1 MQIPGVEGRAEG
13 AHDAR
18 DGGPGDVATQLLLEG
33 PEHRVVVEG
42 AALHHDVLAQIV
54 GVGGPDDLVDR
65 VLDDGDGQS
74 RGDVL
79 HAGAVLLGL
88 LDAGVHEY
96 GAAGAQVDRV
106 PGQQAQLGKV
116 GDGVAQGL
124 GKGLDEGAAAG
135 GAGLVEHDGVH
146 RAVADFEALHVLAA
160 DVDDEVHVG
169 VEVAGGAVVGH
180 RLHQPGV
187 AGEGIFDEVLAVAGD
202 GRALDGDAAA
212 AQLVDLPELL
222 QHDGHR
228 VAQVG
233 VVVGVEQA
241 AVGGNQRDFGG
252 GGTGVDAQPG
262 GAGVGVYVHLGGVHG
277 VVTGQEGVV
286 LLLAV
291 KEGGHGVHQAH
302 AVHAL
307 LQPVQHLVKGAL
319 AVVGGAQG
327 RAHGGKAV
335 AVLGE
340 HGVVGVQLQGLHEAL
355 PQAHE
360 EVEGAAQEDDLA
372 LELPALGEAGH
383 RLIHHGLE
391 DRGRHVL
398 LPAALV
404 EDGLDVALGKD
415 AAAGGDGV
423 DLLVAQAQLV
433 QLVHRHVHEGGH
445 LVDESAGAAGAVHPL
460 LQRAAEKDDFGVLA
474 AQFDDRIGVGYV
486 LVDGG
491 GGGVHLLHE
500 VDLRRLGHAQ
510 AGRAGD
516 DDAHL
521 SAGEPVRQRAQSLGG
536 PLPGLGVVPL
546 IGAEQQFV
554 LFVQQHHLDSGG
566 ANINANTK
574 AHSVHLISFIRI
586 RTVHNISK
594 FDFLQPQSGEIQD
607 VP

>member
-1 MQIPGVEGRAEG
+1 MIE
-13 AHDAR
+13 
-18 DGGPGDVATQLLLEG
+18 
-33 PEHRVVVEG
+33 
-42 AALHHDVLAQIV
+42 I
-54 GVGGPDDLVDR
+54 
-65 VLDDGDGQS
+65 
-74 RGDVL
+74 
-79 HAGAVLLGL
+79 
-88 LDAGVHEY
+88 
-96 GAAGAQVDRV
+96 
-106 PGQQAQLGKV
+106 
-116 GDGVAQGL
+116 
-124 GKGLDEGAAAG
+124 
-135 GAGLVEHDGVH
+135 
-146 RAVADFEALHVLAA
+146 
-160 DVDDEVHVG
+160 
-169 VEVAGGAVVGH
+169 
-180 RLHQPGV
+180 
-187 AGEGIFDEVLAVAGD
+187 LAVAGD

-228 VAQVG
+228 IAQVG

-423 DLLVAQAQLV
+423 DLLVLQAQLV

-445 LVDESAGAAGAVHPL
+445 LVDEGAGAAGAGAVHPL

-474 AQFDDRIGVGYV
+474 AQLDDRVGVGYV

-521 SAGEPVRQRAQSLGG
+521 PAGEPVRQRAQSLGG

-574 AHSVHLISFIRI
+574 AHSIHLISFIRI